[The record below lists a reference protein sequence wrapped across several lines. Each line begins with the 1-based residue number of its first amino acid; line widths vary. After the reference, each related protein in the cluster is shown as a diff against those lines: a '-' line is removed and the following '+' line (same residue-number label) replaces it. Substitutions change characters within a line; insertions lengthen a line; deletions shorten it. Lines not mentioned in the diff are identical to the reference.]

1 VAIISIYKTSQEL
14 FFVCNPLK
22 KHVFKIFNLILE
34 YCKTSSPLA
43 TDHHL
48 THYWPICSGE
58 MKDEIGES
66 HMSQGEKTTFVA
78 DRFGNENSALSL
90 NGGWTQVPSGIYFD
104 TAQIT
109 ICAWVYPQQVET
121 WSRLIDFGNGGRTD
135 NLDVPLAFG
144 SIPKPSFWI
153 FTPSPIISVVSS
165 QNLTLGE
172 WQFLAVTFDASVSFI
187 YINGTQ
193 VASSKN
199 NSYTL
204 PIDVNR
210 TQCYIGKSYD
220 PINNGYS
227 HSLIDDLRFY
237 SKALT
242 QVEILELMNSQP
254 VSG

>member
-1 VAIISIYKTSQEL
+1 
-14 FFVCNPLK
+14 
-22 KHVFKIFNLILE
+22 
-34 YCKTSSPLA
+34 
-43 TDHHL
+43 
-48 THYWPICSGE
+48 
-58 MKDEIGES
+58 MKDELGES
-66 HMSQGEKTTFVA
+66 HMSQGEKTTFVP

-90 NGGWTQVPSGIYFD
+90 NGGWTQVPIGIYFD
-104 TAQIT
+104 TPQIT
-109 ICAWVYPQQVET
+109 ICAWVFPQLVEK

-153 FTPSPIISVVSS
+153 FTPSPIIISVVST

-172 WQFLAVTFDASVSFI
+172 WQFLAVTFDGSVSFI

-193 VASSKN
+193 VASQNK
-199 NSYTL
+199 SYFL
-204 PIDVNR
+204 PTVNR

-242 QVEILELMNSQP
+242 QVEILELMNNQP